1 MCRRVIG
8 SHVPAD
14 CQGFV
19 ILQADKAG
27 DLVQALF
34 SVPQR
39 EGVPERIAQV
49 VLPHT
54 RFRVPAALGFG
65 VVHASLT
72 HVMQQPQDRHGF
84 LLLLGDGGR
93 PQRVPGRQVADRDFP
108 QTTVNV
114 QAVNNQ
120 ATGESAVV
128 LGSRRGLEKVRFIL
142 QPLQQFLR
150 TVAVD
155 AGQKQ
160 ILEMLGH
167 GLQAVSF

>member
-1 MCRRVIG
+1 M
-8 SHVPAD
+8 
-14 CQGFV
+14 

-34 SVPQR
+34 SVPQG
-39 EGVPERIAQV
+39 EGIPERITQV

-54 RFRVPAALGFG
+54 RFLVPAAFSFN
-65 VVHASLT
+65 VVHACLA

-84 LLLLGDGGR
+84 LLPLGDGGR

-142 QPLQQFLR
+142 QALQQFLR

-167 GLQAVSF
+167 GLQPVSL

>member
-1 MCRRVIG
+1 M
-8 SHVPAD
+8 
-14 CQGFV
+14 

-39 EGVPERIAQV
+39 EGIPERIAQV
-49 VLPHT
+49 ILPHA

-84 LLLLGDGGR
+84 LLLLGEGGR
-93 PQRVPGRQVADRDFP
+93 PRRVLFRQVADRDLP
-108 QTTVNV
+108 QAVINV
-114 QAVNNQ
+114 QAVNDQ
-120 ATGESAVV
+120 AAVESAVV
-128 LGSRRGLEKVRFIL
+128 LGSRRCLEKVCFIL

-150 TVAVD
+150 AVAVD

-160 ILEMLGH
+160 IFEKGGH
-167 GLQAVSF
+167 GPLAVSF